1 MRSQSEIL
9 FPRTA
14 GRLVG
19 TALVSLWLLAGTNL
33 ARATDAS
40 DAAVAAK
47 RSALANEVAYDLD
60 RIRPGAA
67 NSELRKRILSAIGS
81 VPRHE
86 FVPDSLQ
93 AQAYQ
98 NRPLPIGHGQTISQ
112 PTVVALMTELL
123 DPRPGQR
130 ILEIGSGSGYQ
141 AAILAALGAEVFTIE
156 IVPAL
161 GESAG
166 KRLARLGYRK
176 VHTRIGDGYH
186 GWAEHAPY
194 DAIIVTAAT
203 NHIPPKLLEQ
213 LKPASHMAVPVGNP
227 FGQQQL
233 ILATK
238 DNTGRVTTQKVLAV
252 RFVPLTGDAQK

>member
-1 MRSQSEIL
+1 MRSLCETPPPHIAV
-9 FPRTA
+9 P
-14 GRLVG
+14 
-19 TALVSLWLLAGTNL
+19 LAGAALIGL
-33 ARATDAS
+33 ALFAAS
-40 DAAVAAK
+40 GLAMAAETRDTAFVSE
-47 RSALANEVAYDLD
+47 RNALATEVAHDLD
-60 RIRPGAA
+60 RIRPGSTK
-67 NSELRKRILSAIGS
+67 SELRKQVLGAIRS

-86 FVPDSLQ
+86 FVPESLRIE
-93 AQAYQ
+93 AYQ

-123 DPRPGQR
+123 APRAGQR
-130 ILEIGSGSGYQ
+130 ILEIGTGSGYQ

-156 IVPAL
+156 IIPAL
-161 GESAG
+161 GERAS
-166 KRLARLGYRK
+166 KHLARLGYHNVRAR
-176 VHTRIGDGYH
+176 VGDGYH

-203 NHIPPKLLEQ
+203 NHIPPKLIEQ
-213 LKPASHMAVPVGNP
+213 LKPNGHMAILVGNP

-238 DNTGRVTTQKVLAV
+238 DESGRVTTQKVLAV